1 MKFVWPVSE
10 IMRNTMVRMRYTF
23 LLIFNIANVMF
34 VSLLARITVDPSAED
49 ENIEDLMLL
58 LSLLN
63 ALISKNYFDIES
75 ENEEEQALNETQA
88 TEVCVFGIQYVLP
101 LITLDL
107 LKYPTL
113 CGKYYQTITFFIETK
128 SHKVCSLQPE
138 LLNSILRS
146 IELGL
151 RSFGLEVQ
159 STCLEFLQI
168 LANTVRLDQNPHSFV
183 YGALMPFLRM
193 VLEMIVNQDIGSDN
207 KNVCSSALFAL
218 IHCYREQY
226 VTIVQSLLQSL
237 ASVEQAERLSKE
249 FIALTNNLD
258 LTGNVNRLVQNQFAE
273 RYEKFIA
280 NISFMFN

>member
-1 MKFVWPVSE
+1 M
-10 IMRNTMVRMRYTF
+10 
-23 LLIFNIANVMF
+23 
-34 VSLLARITVDPSAED
+34 DPTAED
-49 ENIEDLMLL
+49 ENMEDLVLL
-58 LSLLN
+58 LNLLN
-63 ALISKNYFDIES
+63 ALISKNYFDVES
-75 ENEEEQALNETQA
+75 ENEEEQAINERQA
-88 TEVCVFGIQYVLP
+88 TEVCVFGIQYILP

-113 CGKYYQTITFFIETK
+113 CGKYYQTITFFVETK

-151 RSFGLEVQ
+151 RSFGLEIQ

-168 LANTVRLDQNPHSFV
+168 LANTVRLDQNPNSFI
-183 YGALMPFLRM
+183 YSALMPFLRM
-193 VLEMIVNQDIGSDN
+193 LLEMIINQDVGTDN

-218 IHCYREQY
+218 IHCYRDHY
-226 VTIVQSLLQSL
+226 MAIVQSLLQSL
-237 ASVEQAERLSKE
+237 PNAEHAERLSNE

-258 LTGNVNRLVQNQFAE
+258 LSGNVNRLIQNQFSE
-273 RYEKFIA
+273 RYEKFMA